1 MIMNKEKGK
10 EGRKEGRRERGR
22 EEAGSTAELQMRH
35 RATWNLRNNSF
46 PHRRKR
52 KKLLTRTGALEE
64 SPFLLFLLET
74 PLSKYERKKGGEG
87 EIIPRA

>member
-35 RATWNLRNNSF
+35 RAT
-46 PHRRKR
+46 
-52 KKLLTRTGALEE
+52 
-64 SPFLLFLLET
+64 
-74 PLSKYERKKGGEG
+74 
-87 EIIPRA
+87 